1 MKLVKINR
9 NIEFLKHIKEQKAI
23 VLPISNDLQ
32 ELEENDLLKFT
43 YKREV
48 EEFGEIF
55 TDKDGYEKMRVRVHR
70 VDTEHENLYLVISI
84 SQEFNTVL
92 LRRILWAV
100 KKR

>member
-9 NIEFLKHIKEQKAI
+9 TIEFLKHIKEQNAI

-70 VDTEHENLYLVISI
+70 VDTEHENLYHVISI
-84 SQEFNTVL
+84 NPEFNTVL
-92 LRRILWAV
+92 LRRIL
-100 KKR
+100 